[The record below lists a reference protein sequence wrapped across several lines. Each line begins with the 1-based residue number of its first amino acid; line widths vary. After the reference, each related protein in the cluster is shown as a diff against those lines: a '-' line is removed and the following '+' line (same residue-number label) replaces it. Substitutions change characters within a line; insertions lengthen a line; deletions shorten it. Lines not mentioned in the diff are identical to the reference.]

1 MPKRI
6 DRKRTAGWRMPKNT
20 VYVGRPT
27 RWGNPYPVTPAKD
40 RDPGVPEETYYEL
53 AVDKFRFWLLSPAAD
68 DYWEQVRQELKGK
81 DLACWC
87 SEDKPCHADLLIQI
101 ANEE

>member
-1 MPKRI
+1 M
-6 DRKRTAGWRMPKNT
+6 
-20 VYVGRPT
+20 
-27 RWGNPYPVTPAKD
+27 TPAKD